1 MKTHADNRTGLHRT
15 ADTPEGGWTF
25 VETIIVIAI
34 ILVLTAT
41 VGFVAYRSLGSAR
54 VAAAR
59 SQIDSLSTALTAYLA
74 DNLRYPTG
82 DQGLKAL
89 REKPT
94 LEPVPENWQGP
105 YLERPV
111 PDDPWGNQYEYVVP
125 GPDGLPYGIRS
136 FGADGLEGGSG
147 QDADIVSWEN

>member
-1 MKTHADNRTGLHRT
+1 MKTTRAGRGRW
-15 ADTPEGGWTF
+15 AYPAAGPEAGWTF

-41 VGFVAYRSLGSAR
+41 VGFVAFRSLGTAN

-59 SQIDSLSTALTAYLA
+59 SQIDTFSTALNSYLV
-74 DNLRYPTG
+74 DNRRYPTEE
-82 DQGLKAL
+82 QGLDAL
-89 REKPT
+89 WQRPS

-111 PDDPWGNQYEYVVP
+111 PEDPWGNPYEYVAP

-136 FGADGLEGGSG
+136 LGADGFPGGEG